1 MTVID
6 CCKIAGAKAHKTPM
20 LNIPLR
26 YAWYSLGVANVVH
39 NSIKMAKVINK
50 LFTALGYQRP

>member
-6 CCKIAGAKAHKTPM
+6 CSKIAGAKAHKAPM
-20 LNIPLR
+20 LNMPLY
-26 YAWYSLGVANVVH
+26 YAWYSLRVENVVR